1 MECNKLYLNMIA
13 FLALFISIKNINK
26 LGITVFILSGAAGY
40 LVTNDTNISIASA
53 CILCALY
60 TMINLPNRDLVITT
74 ETFKSN
80 KSKKKKSKSKKNKKK
95 SMKEN
100 FEDTEDEISI
110 ENLEDQQADEEHNHD
125 DDQEEF
131 TLDKNGSFYENYKSL
146 SKKQIKGLNKDT
158 KNLINTQKQL
168 IETLNNMGPALKDGK
183 QIMDTF
189 KNYFG
194 SDTDINNAM
203 HKF

>member
-1 MECNKLYLNMIA
+1 MECNKLYLYLIA
-13 FLALFISIKNINK
+13 FLALFVSIKNVSK
-26 LGITVFILSGAAGY
+26 LGITLFVLSGIIGY
-40 LVTNDTNISIASA
+40 IVTNDINLSLGSA
-53 CILCALY
+53 CILCAVY
-60 TMINLPNRDLVITT
+60 TKINTPDNIT
-74 ETFKSN
+74 ETFKSS
-80 KSKKKKSKSKKNKKK
+80 KSKKKKNKSK
-95 SMKEN
+95 KEN
-100 FEDTEDEISI
+100 FEDSEDTLSI
-110 ENLEDQQADEEHNHD
+110 ENLNDENMDEHNID
-125 DDQEEF
+125 DDSQEKF

-194 SDTDINNAM
+194 SDTDISNAM